1 MSPSPEYLTL
11 ARTLHPGDLWWA
23 EHYTFLLSRGYQL
36 RKRFKPGWV
45 PSWELPGN
53 HPWPSAYEDFQPAP
67 ARGNVLDAVRITDGV
82 KVVLKIVRTRNEA
95 DLTIYFGNTLRESE
109 PSAARANR
117 AVPVLEVIST
127 PYETLIV
134 LPFLREFL
142 RLPFVR
148 IGEVTEALRQFLRG
162 MQYMHSHNVAHRD
175 LGPGN
180 LMMDASRVVPK
191 GWHMCAP
198 DSHDLPILSTKLKS
212 KPRYSVAP
220 VSYYII
226 DFGLATQFPP
236 SISVKDARSV
246 GRFGQYWRDI
256 PELSDTVPYNPFKVG
271 IFMLGNVIKTF
282 LVEEY
287 HGLDVFRGL
296 GERMTAT
303 NPDERPSA
311 SECLDMFERLV
322 SGINPRCP
330 VIARDSGSERKRKFR
345 FRSLLKRFVS

>member
-1 MSPSPEYLTL
+1 MSLSPEYLTL

-53 HPWPSAYEDFQPAP
+53 APWPSAYEDFQPAP
-67 ARGNVLDAVRITDGV
+67 ARGNVLDAVRIADGV

-109 PSAARANR
+109 PSAANR

-148 IGEVTEALRQFLRG
+148 IGEVTEALRQFLQG
-162 MQYMHSHNVAHRD
+162 MQYLHSHNVAHRD

-191 GWHMCAP
+191 GWHMCAA

-212 KPRYSVAP
+212 NPRYSVAP
-220 VSYYII
+220 
-226 DFGLATQFPP
+226 
-236 SISVKDARSV
+236 DARSV

-256 PELSDTVPYNPFKVG
+256 PELSDIIPYNPFKVD

-322 SGINPRCP
+322 SGINHKCP

-345 FRSLLKRFVS
+345 FRSLLKQFVS